1 MRALKEVR
9 YGVSFTVTCM
19 GFLQTV
25 VLRLNSGYAVSDL
38 REVVKKAKEGIETEK
53 MEMKERESIL
63 SQRASAEYTQLYEEA
78 KEWIEKLEKRIDAQG
93 LYSYLFLYTDFSNP
107 EQIALT
113 PIPDSEISSLC
124 EQHAFYYI

>member
-78 KEWIEKLEKRIDAQG
+78 KEWIEKLEKRIDTQG
-93 LYSYLFLYTDFSNP
+93 LHSYLFLYTDFSNP

-124 EQHAFYYI
+124 EQHAFCDI

>member
-78 KEWIEKLEKRIDAQG
+78 KEWIEKLEKRIDTQG

>member
-38 REVVKKAKEGIETEK
+38 REVVEKAKEGIETEK

-63 SQRASAEYTQLYEEA
+63 SQRASAEYTRLYEEA
-78 KEWIEKLEKRIDAQG
+78 KEWIEKLEKRIDTQG
-93 LYSYLFLYTDFSNP
+93 LHSCLLLYTDFSNL

-124 EQHAFYYI
+124 EQHVFHYI

>member
-25 VLRLNSGYAVSDL
+25 VLCLTSGYTVSDL

-63 SQRASAEYTQLYEEA
+63 SQRASAEYLQLYEEA
-78 KEWIEKLEKRIDAQG
+78 KEWIEKLEKRIDTQG
-93 LYSYLFLYTDFSNP
+93 LHCHLFLYSDFSNP

-124 EQHAFYYI
+124 EQHTFHYI

>member
-38 REVVKKAKEGIETEK
+38 RDVVKKAKEGIETEK

-78 KEWIEKLEKRIDAQG
+78 KEWIEKLEKRIDTQG
-93 LYSYLFLYTDFSNP
+93 LHSYLVLYTDFSNP

-124 EQHAFYYI
+124 EQHAFCDI